1 MRAVVDAAGRRSLLL
16 REHGEQAVLRDVET
30 GERRTASL
38 EDLASLDGGPLGTLV
53 TDVPPSLPSP
63 LDRAPT
69 DRALALLVELHVAG
83 PRPVRDLLADTT
95 LCESD
100 LHGLVG
106 DLRAAGL
113 VQDEPVA
120 GERGYDLT
128 PSATA
133 AMVDLESRT

>member
-16 REHGEQAVLRDVET
+16 RENGEQALLRDVGT
-30 GERRTASL
+30 GEQRTVPL
-38 EDLASLDGGPLGTLV
+38 DDLASLDGGPLRTLA

-83 PRPVRDLLADTT
+83 PRPVRALLGDTT

-113 VQDEPVA
+113 VTETVVGGD
-120 GERGYDLT
+120 RGYGLT
-128 PSATA
+128 EEARVALATLA
-133 AMVDLESRT
+133 